1 MTNVLNQ
8 SSLADVLA
16 LFHDPAFISFE
27 VDQEAPTIFNAVGRT
42 YTETWHSA
50 LLGWLFDP
58 HSSHGL
64 GTYPLSQLL
73 LLLQAQDIL
82 DPHKRE
88 INLYHI
94 LAQGTVENARVR
106 PNERELT
113 EVSVTGVGRFDVLI
127 DLISLPLWKD
137 VQLLIE
143 VKVGAPIDKVQCGR
157 YINYVRQ
164 RRQDG
169 VYILPVF
176 VAPQSY
182 LTTTPVD
189 LFGSDA
195 WISISFQDI
204 YDEVIE
210 NCLAHESIS
219 SFGKFT
225 LHEYVK
231 TLKYHQK
238 RGEPLAITQTDRA
251 MVQSLFERHEPAVRA
266 LYEILAQVNDEFEP
280 LQPGGSGARPDI
292 KVQVDNTVFQAASI
306 SKLYAQALEYLH
318 TNGYLDKLELPL
330 ASGPKRYL
338 LAMEPKHQQ
347 GNLFLKPVSYQ
358 GYVMEANKSRDGGLS
373 DLSKLFQA
381 CGLSLKTI
389 S

>member
-1 MTNVLNQ
+1 M
-8 SSLADVLA
+8 
-16 LFHDPAFISFE
+16 
-27 VDQEAPTIFNAVGRT
+27 
-42 YTETWHSA
+42 
-50 LLGWLFDP
+50 
-58 HSSHGL
+58 
-64 GTYPLSQLL
+64 
-73 LLLQAQDIL
+73 
-82 DPHKRE
+82 
-88 INLYHI
+88 
-94 LAQGTVENARVR
+94 
-106 PNERELT
+106 
-113 EVSVTGVGRFDVLI
+113 
-127 DLISLPLWKD
+127 
-137 VQLLIE
+137 
-143 VKVGAPIDKVQCGR
+143 
-157 YINYVRQ
+157 
-164 RRQDG
+164 
-169 VYILPVF
+169 F

-182 LTTTPVD
+182 LTTRPVD

-210 NCLAHESIS
+210 NCLSHESIS

-280 LQPGGSGARPDI
+280 LQPGGSGPRPDI
-292 KVQVDNTVFQAASI
+292 KVQVDNQVDNTTTTLQAASI

-318 TNGYLDKLELPL
+318 HKGCLDKLELPL
-330 ASGPKRYL
+330 ASDPKRYL

-347 GNLFLKPVSYQ
+347 GNSFLKPVSYQ

-381 CGLSLKTI
+381 CGLSLKII